1 MYAVIKTGGKQYRVE
16 EKAVLRIEKLDAAAG
31 DTVTIGEV
39 LMVGGDTVRIGAP
52 FVDGASVTARVLRQG
67 LGRKINGFTF
77 KRRKN
82 QHRRYGHRQP
92 FTEVVIESIA
102 A

>member
-52 FVDGASVTARVLRQG
+52 FVDGATVTARVLRQG
-67 LGRKINGFTF
+67 LGRKIDGFTF

-92 FTEVVIESIA
+92 FTEVVIESIVA
-102 A
+102 